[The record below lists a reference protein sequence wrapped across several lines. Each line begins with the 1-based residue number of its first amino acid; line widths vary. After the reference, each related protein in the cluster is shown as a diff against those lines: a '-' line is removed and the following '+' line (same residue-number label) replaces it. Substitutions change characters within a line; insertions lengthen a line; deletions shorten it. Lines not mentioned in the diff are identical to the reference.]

1 MKRLCHQRFPFLACF
16 SSDSSSRKD
25 HALHVH
31 QRTSEHDA
39 IAGVGFGTLKEVRLE
54 ERIESKPPDTDSSL
68 RFQIPG
74 VVFPK
79 GVTLP
84 TGRRST
90 LVQHPHPW
98 LCGATIAVPQ
108 ALRYQVVHS
117 RITVV
122 GQSEARLTIV
132 ASYKYTYYQDEG

>member
-16 SSDSSSRKD
+16 ISDSSSQKD

-39 IAGVGFGTLKEVRLE
+39 IAGVAFGTPEEVRLE
-54 ERIESKPPDTDSSL
+54 ERIESNPPDTDSSL

-74 VVFPK
+74 VVLPK
-79 GVTLP
+79 VVALP
-84 TGRRST
+84 TGRRSK
-90 LVQHPHPW
+90 LARHPHPW

-108 ALRYQVVHS
+108 ARRY
-117 RITVV
+117 
-122 GQSEARLTIV
+122 
-132 ASYKYTYYQDEG
+132 